1 MIEKFMGFSP
11 RISDSAFIHKTAVI
25 IGNVEI
31 EDMVSIWPGAVL
43 RGDVEKIK
51 IGKKS
56 NIQDLCVFHPNRNKP
71 VILGENVTVG
81 HSAVV
86 HGSVVGNNTLIAMNA
101 TVIDSQIGEN
111 CLIGAGCV
119 ITPNSIIPP
128 GSLVLGVPFKII
140 RQLTDKEIKALSDS
154 AEDYF
159 KLMSLYK

>member
-81 HSAVV
+81 HSALV

-119 ITPNSIIPP
+119 ITPNSVIPP

-154 AEDYF
+154 AEEYF

>member
-1 MIEKFMGFSP
+1 MIEKFMEFSP
-11 RISDSAFIHKTAVI
+11 KISDSAFIHKTAVI

-31 EDMVSIWPGAVL
+31 EDMVSIWPGVVL

-119 ITPNSIIPP
+119 ITPNSVIPP

>member
-1 MIEKFMGFSP
+1 MIEKFMVFSP

-56 NIQDLCVFHPNRNKP
+56 NIQDLCVFHPNKNKP

-119 ITPNSIIPP
+119 ITPNSVIPP

-154 AEDYF
+154 AEEYF

>member
-1 MIEKFMGFSP
+1 MIEKFMGFYP
-11 RISDSAFIHKTAVI
+11 KISDSAFIHKTAVI

-31 EDMVSIWPGAVL
+31 EDLVSIWPKAVL

-119 ITPNSIIPP
+119 ITPNSVIPP

-154 AEDYF
+154 AEEYF